1 MPNFNG
7 QGPMWGGG
15 PGAGRGRGPCGA
27 GMGCRRGGGR
37 GWFGRFWG
45 QPGKVNPAEEKTMLE
60 EEAKNL
66 EAELK
71 EVKEELAKLK
81 NQK

>member
-7 QGPMWGGG
+7 QGPRWGGG
-15 PGAGRGRGPCGA
+15 PGAGRGMGPCGS
-27 GMGCRRGGGR
+27 GCQRGGR
-37 GWFGRFWG
+37 MRKWFGRFWG
-45 QPGKVNPAEEKTMLE
+45 GNQNITPEEEKTFLK

-71 EVKEELAKLK
+71 EVKEELGKIEEEK
-81 NQK
+81 